1 MKLLN
6 VQTLCNEIID
16 IERFKL
22 ETEEGLH
29 TYLNNR
35 QYLRE
40 EFGVDVDTFRIEYE
54 CYYLFIN
61 TFSNCPFFRVRYLV
75 YVNEEDSAK
84 FWYELEFESDGY
96 IRDDYFDLVDLE

>member
-54 CYYLFIN
+54 YLQLFIN
-61 TFSNCPFFRVRYLV
+61 TFGNTPFFRVKYLV
-75 YVNEEDSAK
+75 YVNEEASAK
-84 FWYELEFESDGY
+84 FSYEVEFGSGGEVW
-96 IRDDYFDLVDLE
+96 DDYFDLVDLS